1 MAATNQQMISPPM
14 RVDDLLGDPGIADFL
29 STHQGAANEIR
40 GAADY
45 LVMQKASDPVRALKK
60 LLPSLS
66 SNSVSIFF
74 SYKKKDE
81 SAAKEV
87 VGILRKLSA
96 EKLKITYQAEFTND
110 IAGKKWR
117 DQIQKA
123 VKEAN
128 WFILLLPDPSDDW
141 DWCLYETGLF
151 EAQFTMGDRLICL
164 HHPDTE
170 VPNPIEGYHAV
181 AATVPEV
188 EKFLRMIMIAEH
200 PIPGLSAINRAIEPD
215 ITLYAQSIVKAIRAP
230 QKITIHEIFEPW
242 VEIKIDSPMNLDDWE
257 SIDQA
262 RVLSANRA
270 ALELFGFFQKPEIW
284 KDLINEVVKID
295 SNDNRW
301 RKELSHVI
309 GRIGTGRMFDPVQAV
324 FKIANGKI
332 YRPVVCAIDRDG
344 KHGPI
349 NAYHITFTEEVGT
362 IDPVNI
368 PHRLMSLVTLVRF
381 TFRFRWEV
389 LEKYKSG
396 EMTEDDVERMDNAM
410 RRIKA
415 DAESRGISREDD
427 VISLFTAD
435 KAKYIKEMYTEWYKY
450 KNDDGSGELDLAIAN
465 KDTQAIQRILNNLLT
480 MNQEFLE
487 MASDRFS
494 EMVSSNIY

>member
-1 MAATNQQMISPPM
+1 MAATNQQVIPPPT
-14 RVDDLLGDPGIADFL
+14 RVDEVLGDPEIADFL
-29 STHQGAANEIR
+29 HTHQGAATEIR

-45 LVMQKASDPVRALKK
+45 LVTQMATDPIRALKK

-96 EKLKITYQAEFTND
+96 EKLKITYQAEFTHD

-151 EAQFTMGDRLICL
+151 EAQATLGDRLICL

-170 VPNPIEGYHAV
+170 VPSPIEGYHAV

-188 EKFLRMIMIAEH
+188 EKFLRMAMVAEH

-215 ITLYAQSIVKAIRAP
+215 ITLYAQSIVNAIRAP

-242 VEIKIDSPMNLDDWE
+242 VEIKIDGLMNLNDWE
-257 SIDQA
+257 CIDKA
-262 RVLSANRA
+262 RITSANQA
-270 ALELFGFFQKPEIW
+270 ALALFGFYQKPETW
-284 KDLINEVVKID
+284 KDLINEVIKID

-301 RKELSHVI
+301 RKELFHVI
-309 GRIGTGRMFDPVQAV
+309 GRIGTGRIFDPVQAV

-332 YRPVVCAIDRDG
+332 YRPSVFAIDRDG
-344 KHGPI
+344 KNGPI

-362 IDPVNI
+362 IDSVNI
-368 PHRLMSLVTLVRF
+368 PHGLMSLVTVVRF

-396 EMTEDDVERMDNAM
+396 EMTEEDVERMDNAL
-410 RRIKA
+410 RRIKV
-415 DAESRGISREDD
+415 DAESRGISQEDD
-427 VISLFTAD
+427 VISLFSAD
-435 KAKYIKEMYTEWYKY
+435 EAKIIKKMYTEWYKY
-450 KNDDGSGELDLAIAN
+450 KNADGSGELDLAIAN
-465 KDTQAIQRILNNLLT
+465 KDTQTIQRILNYLLP

-494 EMVSSNIY
+494 AMVSSNSY

>member
-1 MAATNQQMISPPM
+1 M

-29 STHQGAANEIR
+29 QTHQGAANEIR
-40 GAADY
+40 GAANY

-230 QKITIHEIFEPW
+230 QKITVHEIFEPS

-262 RVLSANRA
+262 RIIAANRA
-270 ALELFGFFQKPEIW
+270 ALELFGFYQKPVTW
-284 KDLINEVVKID
+284 MDLINEVINID

-301 RKELSHVI
+301 REELFHVI

-344 KHGPI
+344 KNGPI

-396 EMTEDDVERMDNAM
+396 GMTEDDVERMDNAM

-435 KAKYIKEMYTEWYKY
+435 KAKYISEMYTEWYKY

-465 KDTQAIQRILNNLLT
+465 KDTQTIQRILNNLLT

>member
-1 MAATNQQMISPPM
+1 M
-14 RVDDLLGDPGIADFL
+14 
-29 STHQGAANEIR
+29 
-40 GAADY
+40 
-45 LVMQKASDPVRALKK
+45 
-60 LLPSLS
+60 
-66 SNSVSIFF
+66 
-74 SYKKKDE
+74 
-81 SAAKEV
+81 
-87 VGILRKLSA
+87 
-96 EKLKITYQAEFTND
+96 
-110 IAGKKWR
+110 
-117 DQIQKA
+117 
-123 VKEAN
+123 
-128 WFILLLPDPSDDW
+128 
-141 DWCLYETGLF
+141 
-151 EAQFTMGDRLICL
+151 
-164 HHPDTE
+164 
-170 VPNPIEGYHAV
+170 
-181 AATVPEV
+181 
-188 EKFLRMIMIAEH
+188 
-200 PIPGLSAINRAIEPD
+200 
-215 ITLYAQSIVKAIRAP
+215 
-230 QKITIHEIFEPW
+230 
-242 VEIKIDSPMNLDDWE
+242 
-257 SIDQA
+257 
-262 RVLSANRA
+262 
-270 ALELFGFFQKPEIW
+270 
-284 KDLINEVVKID
+284 DLINEVINID

-301 RKELSHVI
+301 REELFHVI

-344 KHGPI
+344 KNGPI

-368 PHRLMSLVTLVRF
+368 PHRLMSLVTLVTLVRF

-396 EMTEDDVERMDNAM
+396 GMTEDDVERMDNAM

-435 KAKYIKEMYTEWYKY
+435 KAKYISEMYTEWYKY

-465 KDTQAIQRILNNLLT
+465 KDTQTIQRILNNLLT

>member
-14 RVDDLLGDPGIADFL
+14 QVDDLLGDPGIADFL

-230 QKITIHEIFEPW
+230 QKITIHEIFEPS

-262 RVLSANRA
+262 RIIAANRA
-270 ALELFGFFQKPEIW
+270 ALELFGFYQKPVTW
-284 KDLINEVVKID
+284 KDLINEVIKID
-295 SNDNRW
+295 SNDDRW
-301 RKELSHVI
+301 RKELFHVI

-344 KHGPI
+344 KNGPI
-349 NAYHITFTEEVGT
+349 NTYHITFTEEVGT

-465 KDTQAIQRILNNLLT
+465 KDTQTIQRILNNLLT

>member
-1 MAATNQQMISPPM
+1 MAATNQQVISPPT
-14 RVDDLLGDPGIADFL
+14 RVDELLGDSNIAEFL
-29 STHQGAANEIR
+29 HTHQGAAAEIKA
-40 GAADY
+40 AADY
-45 LVMQKASDPVRALKK
+45 LIKEKASDPVRALKK

-151 EAQFTMGDRLICL
+151 EAQSSLGDRMICL

-188 EKFLRMIMIAEH
+188 EKFLRMAMIEKN

-215 ITLYAQSIVKAIRAP
+215 INGYAQSIVNAIRAP

-242 VEIKIDSPMNLDDWE
+242 VEIKIDGSANLSDWE
-257 SIDQA
+257 TIDQA
-262 RVLSANRA
+262 RIISANRA
-270 ALELFGFFQKPEIW
+270 ALTLFGFYQKPETW
-284 KDLINEVVKID
+284 KELINEVIKID

-301 RKELSHVI
+301 RKELFHVI
-309 GRIGTGRMFDPVQAV
+309 RRICTGRIFYPVQAV
-324 FKIANGKI
+324 FKIANDKI

-362 IDPVNI
+362 IDSVNI
-368 PHRLMSLVTLVRF
+368 PHRLMSLVTVLRF

-389 LEKYKSG
+389 LEKYKTG
-396 EMTEDDVERMDNAM
+396 TMTEEDVERMDNAM
-410 RRIKA
+410 RRINV
-415 DAESRGISREDD
+415 DAESRGISKEGA
-427 VISLFTAD
+427 VISLFTED
-435 KAKYIKEMYTEWYKY
+435 KAKYVKKMYTEWYKY
-450 KNDDGSGELDLAIAN
+450 KNAEGSGELDLAIAN
-465 KDTQAIQRILNNLLT
+465 KDTQTIQRILNNLLT

>member
-1 MAATNQQMISPPM
+1 M

>member
-1 MAATNQQMISPPM
+1 M
-14 RVDDLLGDPGIADFL
+14 RVDDLLGDPFIAEFL
-29 STHQGAANEIR
+29 QTHQGAAAEIKR
-40 GAADY
+40 AAEC
-45 LVMQKASDPVRALKK
+45 LIMEKAPDPFRALKK

-66 SNSVSIFF
+66 NKNVSIFF

-151 EAQFTMGDRLICL
+151 EAQLTTGDRLICL

-181 AATVPEV
+181 SATVPEV
-188 EKFLRMIMIAEH
+188 DKFLRMTMTEGN

-215 ITLYAQSIVKAIRAP
+215 IPFYAQGIVNAIRAP

-242 VEIKIDSPMNLDDWE
+242 VEIKIDGPANLSDWE
-257 SIDQA
+257 AIDQA
-262 RVLSANRA
+262 QIISANRA
-270 ALELFGFFQKPEIW
+270 ALELFGFILKPDTW
-284 KDLINEVVKID
+284 KELINEIIKID

-301 RKELSHVI
+301 RKELFHVI
-309 GRIGTGRMFDPVQAV
+309 RRVGTGRIFYPVQAV
-324 FKIANGKI
+324 FKIANDKI
-332 YRPVVCAIDRDG
+332 YRPVVCAIDRNG
-344 KHGPI
+344 RNGPI

-362 IDPVNI
+362 IDSVNI
-368 PHRLMSLVTLVRF
+368 PHRLMSLVTVLRF

-396 EMTEDDVERMDNAM
+396 KMTEEDIERMDNAM
-410 RRIKA
+410 RRIKV
-415 DAESRGISREDD
+415 DAESRGISKEDE
-427 VISLFTAD
+427 VISLFTDD
-435 KAKYIKEMYTEWYKY
+435 KAKYVKEMYTEWYKY
-450 KNDDGSGELDLAIAN
+450 KNNEGSGELDQAIAN
-465 KDTQAIQRILNNLLT
+465 KDTRVIQEILNKLSR

-494 EMVSSNIY
+494 EMVSSSRY

>member
-1 MAATNQQMISPPM
+1 
-14 RVDDLLGDPGIADFL
+14 LLGDPGIADFL
-29 STHQGAANEIR
+29 QTHQGAANEIR
-40 GAADY
+40 GAANY

-230 QKITIHEIFEPW
+230 QKITVHEIFEPS

-262 RVLSANRA
+262 RIIAANRA
-270 ALELFGFFQKPEIW
+270 ALELFGFYQKPVTW
-284 KDLINEVVKID
+284 MDLINEVINID

-301 RKELSHVI
+301 REELFHVI

-344 KHGPI
+344 KNGPI

-368 PHRLMSLVTLVRF
+368 PHRLMSLVTLVTLVRF

-396 EMTEDDVERMDNAM
+396 GMTEDDVERMDNAM

-435 KAKYIKEMYTEWYKY
+435 KAKYISEMYTEWYKY

-465 KDTQAIQRILNNLLT
+465 KDTQTIQRILNNLLT